1 MSAVDRARTADPHR
15 HRAPSACPVCGDR
28 LAVTRL
34 GCGTCGTEL
43 AGLFAPCD
51 YCALD
56 DKESEMLRV
65 FLASRGNLREVEKHL
80 GVSYPTARARF
91 NDLLRK
97 LGLAAVEDR
106 LAQASLARS
115 SVHAAVLTDAL
126 ALESLLGEAG
136 LRALAA
142 TNHAGAVAAAERL
155 ARVPGVTLVNDTFFN
170 EFTLRLPKPPA
181 PLRSARVQPG
191 MPARSRAPPK
201 RCASIQPSSRARP
214 TVLVIQPRSKTGAQR
229 YCHSVP

>member
-1 MSAVDRARTADPHR
+1 VSAVGDRARTADPHR
-15 HRAPSACPVCGDR
+15 HRAPSACPVCGDQ

-56 DKESEMLRV
+56 DRESEMLRV

-97 LGLAAVEDR
+97 LGLAAVEEAPTTLTRDQV
-106 LAQASLARS
+106 LSEVASG
-115 SVHAAVLTDAL
+115 AL
-126 ALESLLGEAG
+126 SPD
-136 LRALAA
+136 
-142 TNHAGAVAAAERL
+142 AAAELL
-155 ARVPGVTLVNDTFFN
+155 AGL
-170 EFTLRLPKPPA
+170 
-181 PLRSARVQPG
+181 
-191 MPARSRAPPK
+191 
-201 RCASIQPSSRARP
+201 
-214 TVLVIQPRSKTGAQR
+214 
-229 YCHSVP
+229 

>member
-1 MSAVDRARTADPHR
+1 MSGVSERVRTPDPHR
-15 HRAPSACPVCGDR
+15 HRAPSACPVCGDQ

-56 DKESEMLRV
+56 DRESELLRV

-97 LGLAAVEDR
+97 LGLAAVEEPPTALTR
-106 LAQASLARS
+106 EQVLSEVASGALSPAAAQELLAQL
-115 SVHAAVLTDAL
+115 
-126 ALESLLGEAG
+126 
-136 LRALAA
+136 
-142 TNHAGAVAAAERL
+142 
-155 ARVPGVTLVNDTFFN
+155 
-170 EFTLRLPKPPA
+170 
-181 PLRSARVQPG
+181 
-191 MPARSRAPPK
+191 
-201 RCASIQPSSRARP
+201 
-214 TVLVIQPRSKTGAQR
+214 
-229 YCHSVP
+229 

>member
-1 MSAVDRARTADPHR
+1 VTGVSERARTPDPHR
-15 HRAPSACPVCGDR
+15 HRAPSACPVCGDA

-56 DKESEMLRV
+56 DRESEMLRV

-97 LGLAAVEDR
+97 LGLAGVEETPTALTRDQVLSEVASGALSPEAAQDL
-106 LAQASLARS
+106 LAQL
-115 SVHAAVLTDAL
+115 
-126 ALESLLGEAG
+126 
-136 LRALAA
+136 
-142 TNHAGAVAAAERL
+142 
-155 ARVPGVTLVNDTFFN
+155 
-170 EFTLRLPKPPA
+170 
-181 PLRSARVQPG
+181 
-191 MPARSRAPPK
+191 
-201 RCASIQPSSRARP
+201 
-214 TVLVIQPRSKTGAQR
+214 
-229 YCHSVP
+229 